1 MLSSYVQEVCR
12 RVLWWRDKTQIDAC
26 NLCVHCHMRDHGD
39 NVRVWVHVFV
49 SLCEVQQVAI
59 TTRVSGG
66 WWV

>member
-39 NVRVWVHVFV
+39 NVCVWVHVFA
-49 SLCEVQQVAI
+49 SLCEV
-59 TTRVSGG
+59 
-66 WWV
+66 